1 MSECKV
7 DHNLVSAER
16 EVEILKDV
24 IRALLPNRHALGR
37 VAGELGQKPD
47 GSLAFWTTVTV
58 PLDRSN
64 DESATRELTAAL
76 VPELRA
82 ISDAYETAV
91 MRVFEEMRAEGDA
104 ITSVLTKLRDE
115 LSIAEDDERACGDR
129 RDWHATNA
137 AENRTS
143 ALRFAI
149 ELIEREAAKTKGG
162 GR

>member
-1 MSECKV
+1 MSECKGRSQPG
-7 DHNLVSAER
+7 VSRARSRDSER
-16 EVEILKDV
+16 RDSCW
-24 IRALLPNRHALGR
+24 LPNRHALGR

-47 GSLAFWTTVTV
+47 GSLAFGSPSPSRSTGATTRARRANS
-58 PLDRSN
+58 LQRWCQNCARSAMIRDRS
-64 DESATRELTAAL
+64 DAGVRRDAGGGRCDHVRSRSCAT
-76 VPELRA
+76 
-82 ISDAYETAV
+82 S
-91 MRVFEEMRAEGDA
+91 
-104 ITSVLTKLRDE
+104 
-115 LSIAEDDERACGDR
+115 SIAEDDERACGDR